1 MPRFIPTLFLMFSL
15 TIFVGD
21 SFSQEPAAPTADAAL
36 KLLKDGN
43 DRFAQDKLAPRN
55 LGAERRAL
63 LAKGQKPFAVV
74 LACADSRVAPE
85 LIFDQGLGDIFVL
98 RVAGNLTDPLILGSI
113 EFAVGQM
120 NTPLIVVLGH
130 EKCGAVDAALTKKA
144 FPGNLGTLVKDVHV
158 GKDLPKEN
166 AEALPIAIKNNVV
179 FQLSQMTARSELLKE
194 EAKSKKVKIV
204 GGVYRLGSGKVEWVE
219 GK

>member
-1 MPRFIPTLFLMFSL
+1 MIRFIPTFLATLFLITSN
-15 TIFVGD
+15 GD
-21 SFSQEPAAPTADAAL
+21 SFSQEPAAPTADGAL

-55 LGAERRAL
+55 LGAERRAV

-74 LACADSRVAPE
+74 LACADSRVPPE
-85 LIFDQGLGDIFVL
+85 LIFDQGLGDLFVL

-113 EFAVGQM
+113 EYAVEHLHS
-120 NTPLIVVLGH
+120 PLVVVLGH

-144 FPGNLGTLVKDVHV
+144 FPGNLGTLVKDVHT

-166 AEALPIAIKNNVV
+166 ADALPIAIKNNVV
-179 FQLSQMTARSELLKE
+179 FH
-194 EAKSKKVKIV
+194 
-204 GGVYRLGSGKVEWVE
+204 
-219 GK
+219 